1 MDHID
6 GRSSWRM
13 NKQQLLDWGL
23 MVTQSGAGV
32 CITRTTKRGTYP
44 ILIKS
49 TNWGGEGV
57 QFRVGSVVKHMT
69 VARIVYIWQHGSIRD
84 DQRVIFK
91 DGDNRNYRRNNL
103 KAVTIKEANLWNFIK
118 NSI

>member
-1 MDHID
+1 MDVRYQKMLKKDDLI
-6 GRSSWRM
+6 G
-13 NKQQLLDWGL
+13 WGL

-44 ILIKS
+44 LLIKS

-57 QFRVGSVVKHMT
+57 QFRVGSVVKHLT
-69 VARIVYIWQHGSIRD
+69 VARIVYVWQNGSIRN